1 MQLLLASNSVLPQAN
16 SGCTPQ
22 WYAAAML
29 SHMCRRLRGEARVIA
44 GVDGVVDKEALV
56 LDVLMPPCGHAQT
69 LDT

>member
-1 MQLLLASNSVLPQAN
+1 
-16 SGCTPQ
+16 
-22 WYAAAML
+22 ML